1 MTCLPDNLSSRSY
14 YKPTD
19 QGFEARL
26 RTRMDEIRKIKSKA
40 TGSTR

>member
-1 MTCLPDNLSSRSY
+1 MTCHPDNLTARIS

-26 RTRMDEIRKIKSKA
+26 RSRMDEIRKIKSKA
-40 TGSTR
+40 TGTVK

>member
-1 MTCLPDNLSSRSY
+1 MQCLPDNLSGRVY

-26 RTRMDEIRKIKSKA
+26 RTRMEEIAKARKKV
-40 TGSTR
+40 GSQ